1 MKVGAFTFVLHS
13 HLPYCRRAGRWPHG
27 EEWLHEAA
35 LATYIPLLDA
45 LYDLRQEGC
54 CFKLTLGLTPVLVE
68 QLSDSL
74 VIAHMEEFI
83 EDRVRRAQEDVR
95 RFDKAGEGHLQYL
108 AQFYLDRYQQ
118 ILASFNERF
127 DRNIISALK
136 QLQDEGYVEIA
147 TSAAT
152 HAYLP
157 LLERDSSIYG
167 QLQVGKASYQRHFG
181 MTPTSI
187 WLPEC
192 GYRPAYHAGSQGD
205 SYVRPGLESFLA
217 QLGISCFFAE
227 THTVEGGNPVGK
239 AKEEVIGP
247 YADISRRYVMPLA
260 EYSEPTERTT
270 YLPYWVQ
277 TPQVAVIGRNDRTSM
292 QVWSAEWGYPGDY
305 HYREFHKKDGVS
317 GLQYWK
323 ITGAGVDLA
332 YKEYYDP
339 YWAGQRVA
347 EHGSHYAHLVE
358 DLVTNFYQESGKF
371 GIIAAAYDT
380 ELFGHWWFEGIDW
393 LKQVLRHL
401 SQSEL
406 VELTTARGFI
416 NEHPPEDVLALP
428 ESSWGVGGGHF
439 TWQNADTDWMWPI
452 IHSAEL
458 RMEELVTRYPQADG
472 ALEEV
477 LNQAARECILLQS
490 SDWPFLITT
499 GQASAYA
506 KDRFLE
512 HVDRF
517 QQMADIAESGQV
529 DEAALTLCR
538 QLWELDKIFPNIDYH
553 YLAKREGQTTE

>member
-1 MKVGAFTFVLHS
+1 M
-13 HLPYCRRAGRWPHG
+13 
-27 EEWLHEAA
+27 
-35 LATYIPLLDA
+35 
-45 LYDLRQEGC
+45 
-54 CFKLTLGLTPVLVE
+54 
-68 QLSDSL
+68 
-74 VIAHMEEFI
+74 
-83 EDRVRRAQEDVR
+83 
-95 RFDKAGEGHLQYL
+95 
-108 AQFYLDRYQQ
+108 
-118 ILASFNERF
+118 
-127 DRNIISALK
+127 
-136 QLQDEGYVEIA
+136 
-147 TSAAT
+147 
-152 HAYLP
+152 
-157 LLERDSSIYG
+157 
-167 QLQVGKASYQRHFG
+167 
-181 MTPTSI
+181 
-187 WLPEC
+187 
-192 GYRPAYHAGSQGD
+192 
-205 SYVRPGLESFLA
+205 
-217 QLGISCFFAE
+217 
-227 THTVEGGNPVGK
+227 
-239 AKEEVIGP
+239 
-247 YADISRRYVMPLA
+247 
-260 EYSEPTERTT
+260 
-270 YLPYWVQ
+270 
-277 TPQVAVIGRNDRTSM
+277 
-292 QVWSAEWGYPGDY
+292 
-305 HYREFHKKDGVS
+305 
-317 GLQYWK
+317 
-323 ITGAGVDLA
+323 A

-458 RMEELVTRYPQADG
+458 RMEELVGRYPHADG

-512 HVDRF
+512 HVNRF
-517 QQMADIAESGQV
+517 QQMADIAELGQV
-529 DEAALTLCR
+529 DKAALTLCR
-538 QLWELDKIFPNIDYH
+538 QLWALDKIFPNIDYR
-553 YLAKREGQTTE
+553 YLAKRQGQTTE